1 MNPHSSFLI
10 FPAAV
15 LSRYGHVAAVYNER
29 MYIFG
34 GYDDFGLK
42 CNDLHEFD
50 FSTTLSPLRSLYAL

>member
-1 MNPHSSFLI
+1 
-10 FPAAV
+10 
-15 LSRYGHVAAVYNER
+15 

-50 FSTTLSPLRSLYAL
+50 FSTHYLPSFSPLLRLGC